1 MMRALWSR
9 KWLLIV
15 PAVVGAGTSALVA
28 ALWMPARYESKTT
41 IQVVPARVGSDFVR
55 PVVST
60 PFEQRLGAIR
70 TVVFSRTRLERIVQ
84 EFNLYPDKRRHGI
97 MAEVIE
103 QFRDDIALEIP
114 ATDSRGT
121 VFRLSFTGADQRTVM
136 KVTEKL
142 SALFVNENQA
152 DRELLTQG
160 TQAFLES
167 QIEDVRKQLIDHETK
182 LAALTRRPNVAETT
196 EFDVLRSTYRSLLE
210 KRQDVTMAAALDA
223 RSIGESF
230 KLIDPA
236 SYPERPIGPTRSH
249 MNLMGAGA
257 GLVMGL
263 VLVAAAPRRSPVQ
276 RDPEN
281 RTAEP
286 MNS

>member
-1 MMRALWSR
+1 MRALWSR

-84 EFNLYPDKRRHGI
+84 EFNLYPDERRHGI
-97 MAEVIE
+97 MQEVIE

-142 SALFVNENQA
+142 SALFVNENQS
-152 DRELLTQG
+152 DRRLLTEG

-167 QIEDVRKQLIDHETK
+167 QIEIVRKRLIEHEAK
-182 LAALTRRPNVAETT
+182 LAALGRRPNVAETT
-196 EFDVLRSTYRSLLE
+196 EFEVLGSTYRSLLE
-210 KRQDVTMAAALDA
+210 KHEDVTLAVALDA

-281 RTAEP
+281 RNAEP